1 MEKISYK
8 EVPMEKYNN
17 DTIKSLCAEVG
28 ITIETFKNWI
38 DNVMVIDKLLDTIPI
53 DLNNLYNIYNTSIR
67 LRLQLIKGIDEGGYY
82 TTLCRIKTLQDYY
95 IELAKHYSDVSI
107 IQNLLSH
114 KYTIP
119 CVDMKCRCGHSIDNF
134 SKIDNYYYARCCIC
148 GTEIRDYYNIRR

>member
-38 DNVMVIDKLLDTIPI
+38 DNVMIIDKLLGTMPV
-53 DLNNLYNIYNTSIR
+53 DLNNLLDNIYNTSIR
-67 LRLQLIKGIDEGGYY
+67 LRLQLIKSIDEGGYY

-95 IELAKHYSDVSI
+95 IELAKHYSDILV
-107 IQNLLSH
+107 IQNLLSYKH
-114 KYTIP
+114 NIP
-119 CVDMKCRCGHSIDNF
+119 YVDMKCRCGHSIDNF
-134 SKIDNYYYARCCIC
+134 SKIDNYYYARCRIC
-148 GTEIRDYYNIRR
+148 GTEIRDYITI

>member
-38 DNVMVIDKLLDTIPI
+38 DNVMVIDKLLGTIPI

-67 LRLQLIKGIDEGGYY
+67 LRLQLIKGIDEGGYH

-95 IELAKHYSDVSI
+95 IELAKHYSDVLI

-114 KYTIP
+114 KHTTPY
-119 CVDMKCRCGHSIDNF
+119 VDIKCRCGHSIDNF
-134 SKIDNYYYARCCIC
+134 SKIDNYYVARCRIC
-148 GTEIRDYYNIRR
+148 GTEIRDYITI